1 MLKIDDKREKVKV
14 VEKGACKGS
23 ICILNGDIC

>member
-1 MLKIDDKREKVKV
+1 MLKIDDKREEVRDI
-14 VEKGACKGS
+14 EKRACKKS